1 MITSVLRYGLVMILL
16 ILLQVLIFNN
26 IQFSGYINPY
36 VYIMIILLLP
46 AELPQWG
53 LLVTAFL
60 TGMAIDLFSGSP
72 GMHASATVM
81 AAFVRP
87 YILGLIS
94 PRDGYDTGSSLSM
107 ANYGIK
113 WFIIYSASV
122 VFIHHL
128 VLFYLEVFRFDEF
141 FRTLLRVILSSF
153 FTLAFIFLLEFFRK
167 GKSGTRI

>member
-1 MITSVLRYGLVMILL
+1 MINSVLRYSLVMILL

-36 VYIMIILLLP
+36 VYIMIVLLLP
-46 AELPQWG
+46 TALPQWG
-53 LLVTAFL
+53 VLITAFI
-60 TGMAIDLFSGSP
+60 TGMAGDFFSGSP
-72 GMHASATVM
+72 GMHASATVL
-81 AAFVRP
+81 AAFARP
-87 YILGLIS
+87 YILGLLS
-94 PRDGYDTGSSLSM
+94 PRDGYETGSSLSM

-141 FRTLLRVILSSF
+141 FRTLLRVILSSL

>member
-1 MITSVLRYGLVMILL
+1 MINSVIRYGFVSILLVM
-16 ILLQVLIFNN
+16 LQVLFFNN

-46 AELPQWG
+46 TELPQWVV
-53 LLVTAFL
+53 LVAAFL
-60 TGMAIDLFSGSP
+60 TGLIIDFFSGSP

-94 PRDGYDTGSSLSM
+94 PRDGYETGSSLSM

-113 WFIIYSASV
+113 WFLIYSTSV
-122 VFIHHL
+122 VFLHHL
-128 VLFYLEVFRFDEF
+128 VLFYLEVFRFDDF
-141 FRTLLRVILSSF
+141 FRTFLRVILSSL
-153 FTLAFIFLLEFFRK
+153 FTLAFIFLLEYFRK